1 MNNAIKLTGFG
12 IELSTITP
20 DKVEKIRA
28 WRNHDDVAKYMLDK
42 SYISQAQ
49 QINWF
54 AGLENKAEQLHLLI
68 SYKGEDIGVINAKT
82 QSGQSLQQAAII
94 IPGLYIAPECKY
106 RNSILA
112 FSPSLVFIDYLF
124 SLAGFNKLLAQ
135 ILPDNTQAIRYN
147 QTLGYTQASV
157 DKQGIITMELLV
169 SDFERAK
176 NKLAKILR
184 F

>member
-1 MNNAIKLTGFG
+1 MNNGIKLTGFG
-12 IELSTITP
+12 IELSAITP
-20 DKVEKIRA
+20 DKLEKIRA
-28 WRNHDDVAKYMLDK
+28 WRNHDEVAKYMLDK
-42 SYISQAQ
+42 SYISHTQ

-54 AGLENKAEQLHLLI
+54 AGLENKVDQIHLLI
-68 SYKGEDIGVINAKT
+68 SYKGEDIGVINAKS
-82 QSGQSLQQAAII
+82 QSGQLLQQAACL

-124 SLAGFNKLLAQ
+124 SLEGCNKLLAQ
-135 ILPDNTQAIRYN
+135 VLPDNIHAIRYN

-157 DKQGIITMELLV
+157 DKQGIITMQLLV
-169 SDFERAK
+169 SDFELAK
-176 NKLAKILR
+176 NKLAKTLR